1 MLTVDATVDLGN
13 GVGGRGSAMSTQTGS
28 DTLWH
33 IENVVTGSGNDVI
46 IASASVNVMDG
57 GSGDDLFVFLSA
69 AAADGDTIR
78 NFEPGDKIDLSGIDA
93 DTGAAGNQAFTLVV
107 GSEATAPGQLVVTHE
122 TREDGE
128 YTVISGNTGC
138 DETPEFRINIAGNHT
153 LSASD
158 FTL

>member
-57 GSGDDLFVFLSA
+57 GARRRSVRVPFSGDGRWRHHS
-69 AAADGDTIR
+69 
-78 NFEPGDKIDLSGIDA
+78 
-93 DTGAAGNQAFTLVV
+93 
-107 GSEATAPGQLVVTHE
+107 
-122 TREDGE
+122 
-128 YTVISGNTGC
+128 
-138 DETPEFRINIAGNHT
+138 
-153 LSASD
+153 
-158 FTL
+158 